1 MITVE
6 IVGNGIP
13 RLVDAAQALGREGK
27 ARTAYSRAIN
37 HSARIA
43 QTATG
48 RALSDQTG
56 LPKRTGKKA
65 VTRKVTRS
73 TPGTLSYTVHT
84 QGGDISLKYFKP
96 RETRPG
102 VSAAPWNSRRVY
114 PHLFMRAG
122 WWPKRVTKPNW
133 NGQVFIRGGGR
144 SFHVADLGL
153 FIPIEVVKGASAAAW
168 ETGGKRLQPRVELE
182 VRRMSKGAVT

>member
-65 VTRKVTRS
+65 VNAQGRRAA
-73 TPGTLSYTVHT
+73 TPATLSYTVHT

-114 PHLFMRAG
+114 PHTVYAC
-122 WWPKRVTKPNW
+122 RV
-133 NGQVFIRGGGR
+133 
-144 SFHVADLGL
+144 VA
-153 FIPIEVVKGASAAAW
+153 
-168 ETGGKRLQPRVELE
+168 
-182 VRRMSKGAVT
+182 